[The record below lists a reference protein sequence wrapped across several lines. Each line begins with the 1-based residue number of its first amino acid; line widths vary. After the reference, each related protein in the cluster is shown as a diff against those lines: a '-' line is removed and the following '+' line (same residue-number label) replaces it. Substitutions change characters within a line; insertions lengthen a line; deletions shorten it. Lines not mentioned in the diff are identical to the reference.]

1 MLKINN
7 AQVLKFK
14 EHFVSDFENELL
26 IHVQNYFQGHYQ
38 MIGEDGIRNTIR
50 YCLKKCKQYKFTT
63 KRNIC
68 LYLNNMLMLGSN
80 FDDDPQ
86 YPWGRTILKDVKFK
100 DSVRHIDDISSNAM
114 EVFEAIAGS
123 DNKYINRYFLG
134 ITQQKDKLFQSLS
147 DSNLKLNT
155 EILKEWFPQKYKTIK
170 EQNIQKMVLAGYHFS
185 EKYRI
190 IKDSNIAIYI
200 FMMFT
205 GGSGFDTD
213 PQYSPITGILNSD
226 LEEDQKGKD
235 LFDKTIEMIQHFL
248 KSENS

>member
-26 IHVQNYFQGHYQ
+26 IHVQTYFLGHYQ
-38 MIGEDGIRNTIR
+38 MMGEDAVRRTIR
-50 YCLKKCKQYKFTT
+50 YCFAKCKHYKFTT

-86 YPWGRTILKDVKFK
+86 YPWGRTILKDIKFK
-100 DSVRHIDDISSNAM
+100 DSVRHIDDLSSSAM
-114 EVFEAIAGS
+114 DDFEAIAGK
-123 DNKYINRYFLG
+123 DNQFINRYFLT
-134 ITQQKDKLFQSLS
+134 ITQQKEKLYSSLCEA
-147 DSNLKLNT
+147 NLKLSA
-155 EILKEWFPQKYKTIK
+155 EILKEWFPQKYDTIT
-170 EQNIQKMVLAGYHFS
+170 EHNIQKMVLAGYHLS
-185 EKYRI
+185 EKYSI
-190 IKDSNIAIYI
+190 SKSSNIAIYI
-200 FMMFT
+200 FLMFT

-213 PQYSPITGILNSD
+213 PQFASIHEILKSNFD
-226 LEEDQKGKD
+226 EDQKGKA
-235 LFDKTIEMIQHFL
+235 LFDKTIEIIQLFL